1 MKWMDRNG
9 RIFEKISILDL
20 LAVFVL
26 IVLIFFASLK
36 IRNKDI
42 SQVREGD
49 AEKTL
54 KWVVEVEGRKG
65 LSETIKIGDRLGDM
79 KQYLNARVVSV
90 STENVVEVNWSV
102 DGRKVESVHPLKE
115 RILVEVEGTLPYQSY
130 SYKLGKQE
138 IRYGQ
143 SIFLE
148 SDAYRMA
155 GKVISI
161 EVEQ

>member
-1 MKWMDRNG
+1 MKWIDRNG

-20 LAVFVL
+20 LVVFVL

-65 LSETIKIGDRLGDM
+65 LSETVKVGDRIGDM
-79 KQYLNARVVSV
+79 KQYLNATVVSV
-90 STENVVEVNWSV
+90 STEDLMETNWSA

-115 RILVEVEGTLPYQSY
+115 RVFIEVEGTLPYQSY

-143 SIFLE
+143 AIFLE
-148 SDAYRMA
+148 SDAYRLA
-155 GKVISI
+155 GKIISI
-161 EVEQ
+161 EVAQ

>member
-1 MKWMDRNG
+1 MKLIDRNG
-9 RIFEKISILDL
+9 RLFEKISILDL
-20 LAVFVL
+20 LVLFVL
-26 IVLIFFASLK
+26 VVLVFFASLK

-65 LSETIKIGDRLGDM
+65 LSETVKVGDRIGDM
-79 KQYLNARVVSV
+79 KQYLNAKVLSV
-90 STENVVEVNWSV
+90 STEKFMEVNQST
-102 DGRKVESVHPLKE
+102 DGRKVESVNPLKE
-115 RILVEVEGTLPYQSY
+115 RLLVEVKGTLPYQSY

-143 SIFLE
+143 TVFLE
-148 SDAYRMA
+148 SDAYRLT
-155 GKVISI
+155 GKIISI
-161 EVEQ
+161 EVEE